1 MELAIDSSPRY
12 ASLALSLEGQM
23 LQEATWRAGQN
34 HSVELAPAVQRL
46 LEAAHSTPSGLKAVF
61 VAKGPGGFS
70 ALRVGMSFAKSLAV
84 ALKLPLVAVGTLD
97 IEAAP
102 YWGLGLPVWAV
113 LDAGRARWYAA
124 HYPAGHVANAQ
135 EGVAYRVLTT
145 DELAAEVR
153 APALLCGENASQ
165 AAEALGLLLIRPTP
179 GPESSSLPP
188 RGGRARMGV
197 SAGLSISSPPPQSP
211 TRVAS
216 PRTSSLKGEEAVSP
230 GLVVASG
237 APPTRRAG
245 TLARLAYA
253 QLARGDVDDPLTAQP
268 LYLRGSQ
275 YEVAAGRQLPDKI
288 S

>member
-1 MELAIDSSPRY
+1 MELAIDSSTRY
-12 ASLALSLEGQM
+12 ASVALSLDGQV

-46 LEAAHSTPSGLKAVF
+46 LEAAHATPADLKAVF

-84 ALKLPLVAVGTLD
+84 ALKVPLVTVGTLD

-102 YWGLGLPVWAV
+102 YRELGLPVWAV

-124 HYPAGHVANAQ
+124 HYTAGYATSAF

-153 APALLCGENASQ
+153 APALLCGENAAQ
-165 AAEALGLLLIRPTP
+165 AAEVLREAYMRRNHP
-179 GPESSSLPP
+179 SLPP
-188 RGGRARMGV
+188 RGGKVRMGV
-197 SAGLSISSPPPQSP
+197 SGAPSDPSPPPQS
-211 TRVAS
+211 S
-216 PRTSSLKGEEAVSP
+216 PLKGEEVVP
-230 GLVVASG
+230 QGLVVAPG
-237 APPTRRAG
+237 EPPTRRAG
-245 TLARLAYA
+245 TLARLAHA
-253 QLARGDVDDPLTAQP
+253 RLSRGDVDDPVAAQP

-275 YEVAAGRQLPDKI
+275 YEVAAGSRQRNEI

>member
-1 MELAIDSSPRY
+1 MELAIDSSTRY
-12 ASLALSLEGQM
+12 ASVALSLEGQV

-34 HSVELAPAVQRL
+34 HSVELVPAVQRL
-46 LEAAHSTPSGLKAVF
+46 LEVAHSKPGDLKGVL

-84 ALKLPLVAVGTLD
+84 ALGVPLVTVGTLD

-102 YWGLGLPVWAV
+102 YWGLGQPVWAV

-124 HYPAGHVANAQ
+124 HYPAGYAAGAS

-153 APALLCGENASQ
+153 APALLCGENAAQ
-165 AAEALGLLLIRPTP
+165 ASEALH
-179 GPESSSLPP
+179 
-188 RGGRARMGV
+188 GRTNGD
-197 SAGLSISSPPPQSP
+197 
-211 TRVAS
+211 VA
-216 PRTSSLKGEEAVSP
+216 
-230 GLVVASG
+230 VVNA

-253 QLARGDVDDPLTAQP
+253 RLARGDVDDPITAQP

-275 YEVAAGRQLPDKI
+275 YEVATSQTPSPKP
-288 S
+288 